1 MCIIT
6 EKTALQQM
14 IQLVSANWMG
24 LCHAG
29 ELRMR
34 MNYEPG
40 RYQTWGQTR
49 RGKLK
54 NI

>member
-1 MCIIT
+1 MT

-14 IQLVSANWMG
+14 IQLVSANWME
-24 LCHAG
+24 LCRVG
-29 ELRMR
+29 ELRMCT
-34 MNYEPG
+34 NYEPG
-40 RYQTWGQTR
+40 QYQTWGQTR